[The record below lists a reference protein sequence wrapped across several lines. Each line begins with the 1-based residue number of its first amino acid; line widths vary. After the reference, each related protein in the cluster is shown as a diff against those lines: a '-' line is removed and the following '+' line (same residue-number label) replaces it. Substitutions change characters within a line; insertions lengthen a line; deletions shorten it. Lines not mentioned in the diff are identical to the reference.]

1 MSRAQHQF
9 AAVLASIALIAATG
23 CGGMLEPEGADLSGQ
38 WSGSSQGV
46 TLELTLDEDS
56 DDNLSGSGS
65 LQAEQTISVTVSSGD
80 HSGAS
85 FSTTLTS
92 SGFEDVTYSGTV
104 DITEEEEVELDG
116 TLNGSGFNNFSITL
130 TR

>member
-23 CGGMLEPEGADLSGQ
+23 CGGMLEPEGADLSGA

-65 LQAEQTISVTVSSGD
+65 LQAEQTVSVTVSSGN
-80 HSGAS
+80 HSGDS

-92 SGFEDVTYSGTV
+92 SGFEDITYSGTV
-104 DITEEEEVELDG
+104 DITEEEEVELEG
-116 TLNGSGFNNFSITL
+116 TLNGSGFNNFSIRL